1 MEEETTLK
9 SKTRTE
15 IAMEYGIS
23 VGTLYRSIRKAKIKI
38 SYGLIDPLHLKMIYD
53 NYGDPED
60 MKR

>member
-1 MEEETTLK
+1 MEPILLK

-15 IAMEYGIS
+15 VAMEYGIS
-23 VGTLYRSIRKAKIKI
+23 VRTLYRWIRKVKIKI

-60 MKR
+60 LKR